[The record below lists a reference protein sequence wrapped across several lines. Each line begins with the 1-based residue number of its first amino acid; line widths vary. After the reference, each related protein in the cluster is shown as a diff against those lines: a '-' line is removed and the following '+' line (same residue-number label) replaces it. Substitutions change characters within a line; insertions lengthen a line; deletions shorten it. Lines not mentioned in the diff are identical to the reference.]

1 MQNRRVNRL
10 LGLPTPELRQ
20 LRATVDGMAEAD
32 IAERQSAFAAKLD
45 RDLTLLAQAQF
56 ETPEFRRVFA
66 TPLTIERA
74 RFFAIQFVHYNVNRR
89 DCWGYIQARAPW
101 DVKRVIWE
109 HEKDELHFD
118 PRGDADHRELMA
130 KEALALGAS
139 AAEVANTTPTP
150 LLQAAQM
157 AFVHL
162 AQNLPWL
169 GALTASHFLERRN
182 NSDLMEGGGFSA
194 RWRKR
199 LVEELGVDPDCLIS
213 SNVHVAADVDH
224 SDSIWAAIGTH
235 VIDEETYNTALRGG
249 EACAV
254 VDRAYRAALAH
265 GMEGI

>member
-1 MQNRRVNRL
+1 
-10 LGLPTPELRQ
+10 
-20 LRATVDGMAEAD
+20 MAETD
-32 IAERQSAFAAKLD
+32 IEERNRALTAKLD
-45 RDLTLLAQAQF
+45 RRLTQIAQDQF
-56 ETPEFRRVFA
+56 DTPEFKRVFA

-89 DCWGYIQARAPW
+89 DCWGYVQARAPW

-118 PRGDADHRELMA
+118 PRGSADHRELMA

-139 AAEVANTTPTP
+139 AEEVANTGPTP
-150 LLQAAQM
+150 LLEAAQM

-199 LVEELGVDPDCLIS
+199 LVDDLGIDPKGLIS
-213 SNVHVAADVDH
+213 SNVHVEADVDH
-224 SDSIWAAIGTH
+224 SDSIWAAISDH
-235 VIDEETYNTALRGG
+235 VIDEESYNTALRGG
-249 EACAV
+249 EACAI

-265 GMEGI
+265 GMESL